1 MERPLFW
8 HQGLFLQPQHFQLE
22 DRYLQHLFR
31 PVYKFLHPCIR
42 GVGDLEIAQEALNGG
57 TFSLIRGEFLFPDMS
72 YTGFPGN
79 ALCEPRLF
87 GDAWGEAGRPLTVY
101 AGLKKFKNDGENV
114 TVLEKLD
121 NLAEVTTRFVTS
133 TEPDQVQDLHRNGPD
148 AQVKQL
154 FYVLKLFFET
164 EKEQLG
170 DYTLIPIARL
180 QREGEKVVL
189 SEQFIP
195 PCMNI
200 AGSGVL
206 FKLVGD
212 IRDQLAARVHQLEG
226 YKKERGIHTAEFGAR
241 DMVFLL
247 ALRSLNRYV
256 PLLNHLTESDGAH
269 PWDVYAV
276 LRQLTGELSCFS
288 TQVNLSDADT
298 EDSGLLPAYKHESL
312 WDCFSAARSLIT
324 VLLDEIT
331 AGPEYVLELAYDGA
345 YFASEMPPAIFE
357 GRNRFYLVFETDQ
370 DPDAFTASLETI
382 SKLSSRE
389 ALPILIARSLPGLT
403 LEHLPT
409 PPQEL
414 PRRPRSIYF
423 RINHHGEQW
432 AQVQKGN
439 NIALYWDAA
448 PQDLKIELMVAGG

>member
-22 DRYLQHLFR
+22 DRYLQHLFK
-31 PVYKFLHPCIR
+31 PVYKFLHPCLWGI
-42 GVGDLEIAQEALNGG
+42 GELEIAQEALNGG
-57 TFSLIRGEFLFPDMS
+57 TVSLIKGEFLFPDMS
-72 YTGFPGN
+72 YVGASAN
-79 ALCEPRLF
+79 ALCEARLF
-87 GDAWGEAGRPLTVY
+87 EDAWGEAGQPLTVY
-101 AGLKKFKNDGENV
+101 VGLKKFKNEGENV
-114 TVLEKLD
+114 TVLESLD
-121 NLAEVTTRFVTS
+121 DLTAVTTRFVT
-133 TEPDQVQDLHRNGPD
+133 TAAPEEVQDLHQNGPD
-148 AQVKQL
+148 AQVKRL

-164 EKEQLG
+164 EKKQLG
-170 DYTLIPIARL
+170 DYTLMPIARL

-195 PCMNI
+195 PVLNV
-200 AGSGVL
+200 AGSAVL
-206 FKLVGD
+206 LKLVTD

-256 PLLNHLTESDGAH
+256 PMLNHLTEAGGAH
-269 PWDVYAV
+269 PMDIYSV
-276 LRQLTGELSCFS
+276 LRQLTGELSSFS
-288 TQVNLSDADT
+288 TQVNLSDTDT
-298 EDSGLLPAYKHESL
+298 EDSGLLPAYHHESA
-312 WDCFSAARSLIT
+312 WDCFARARSLIT
-324 VLLDEIT
+324 RLLDEIT

-345 YFASEMPPAIFE
+345 YFASEMSQTIFE
-357 GRNRFYLVFETDQ
+357 GQNRFYLVFETQ
-370 DPDAFTASLETI
+370 QEPESFIASLETI

-403 LEHLPT
+403 LEHLSS

-414 PRRPRSIYF
+414 PRRAGSLYF
-423 RINHHGEQW
+423 KINHHGEQW

-448 PQDLKIELMVAGG
+448 PEDLKVELMVTGG

>member
-87 GDAWGEAGRPLTVY
+87 EDAWGEAGRPLTVY
-101 AGLKKFKNDGENV
+101 AGLKKFKSDGENV

-298 EDSGLLPAYKHESL
+298 EDSGLLPAYNHESL

>member
-1 MERPLFW
+1 
-8 HQGLFLQPQHFQLE
+8 
-22 DRYLQHLFR
+22 
-31 PVYKFLHPCIR
+31 
-42 GVGDLEIAQEALNGG
+42 VGDLEIAQEALNGG

>member
-22 DRYLQHLFR
+22 DRYLQHLLE
-31 PVYKFLHPCIR
+31 PVYKFLHPCLW
-42 GVGDLEIAQEALNGG
+42 GVGSLEIAQEALNGG
-57 TFSLIRGEFLFPDMS
+57 TFSLINGEFLFPDMS
-72 YTGFPGN
+72 YVGFPGN
-79 ALCEPRLF
+79 SLCEARLF
-87 GDAWGEAGRPLTVY
+87 EDAWGEAGQPLTVY
-101 AGLKKFKNDGENV
+101 AGLKNFKNEGKNV
-114 TVLEKLD
+114 TVLETLD
-121 NLAEVTTRFVTS
+121 DLTAVTTRFVTA
-133 TEPDQVQDLHRNGPD
+133 TAPDEVQDQHQNGPD
-148 AQVKQL
+148 AQVKRL
-154 FYVLKLFFET
+154 SYVLKLFFGA

-180 QREGEKVVL
+180 QRKGEKIVL

-195 PCMNI
+195 PGLNI

-206 FKLVGD
+206 FKLVTD

-256 PLLNHLTESDGAH
+256 PLLNHLTESGAAH
-269 PWDVYAV
+269 PWDIYAV
-276 LRQLTGELSCFS
+276 LRQLAGELSCFS

-298 EDSGLLPAYKHESL
+298 EDSGLLPTYNHESL
-312 WDCFSAARSLIT
+312 WNCFATARSLIT
-324 VLLDEIT
+324 KLLDEIT

-345 YFASEMPPAIFE
+345 YFASEMPPAMFE
-357 GRNRFYLVFETDQ
+357 GQNRFYLIFETEH
-370 DPDAFTASLETI
+370 DPDAFIASLETI

-389 ALPILIARSLPGLT
+389 ALPILIARSLPGLA
-403 LEHLPT
+403 LEYLST

-414 PRRPRSIYF
+414 PRRPGSLYF
-423 RINHHGEQW
+423 KINHHGEQW

-448 PQDLKIELMVAGG
+448 PQDVKVELMVTGG